1 MSLLTEQKLR
11 QLAPSGLEYG
21 RGERYG
27 GRHLSV
33 SLEAFKE
40 ADRRGIERLYGALT
54 ALQEQ
59 LESIDRRDPA
69 RVRSVLSDFLDDCGW
84 RSLLEWAR
92 GIGEPAD
99 PDVDTERFSQVRHDL
114 KGGALAQLVSGLQL
128 AEAGKLDDEQ
138 VSKIYLRVRDHTKI
152 MRNAIPDLDPKAYQ
166 RDSQEKIHEAALIV
180 EKWKRTELIDEEGRP
195 IDVSV
200 EAGYEGPISDRCVEF
215 AALDR
220 VVYNMMNNAVEGTA
234 DGRIELYLTAV
245 PNGEPRHL
253 RIAVANRI
261 SDERAR
267 TLEES
272 FGGRD
277 LSSLFLDDY
286 TTSGSGLGLRI
297 CGTFVGFAYGV
308 GAAGAVEQGHVG
320 ARLIDGAFVNWVHW
334 PMVSEQSQP
343 YGG

>member
-1 MSLLTEQKLR
+1 MSQLTEQQVLD
-11 QLAPSGLEYG
+11 LAPSDLEYS

-33 SLEAFKE
+33 SLDAFKQP
-40 ADRRGIERLYGALT
+40 DRRRVERLYGALMT
-54 ALQEQ
+54 LQDQ
-59 LESIDRRDPA
+59 LESIDRRETG
-69 RVRSVLSDFLDDCGW
+69 RVRTIISDFLDDCGW
-84 RSLLEWAR
+84 KRLVEWAR
-92 GIGEPAD
+92 GIDEPSD
-99 PDVDTERFSQVRHDL
+99 PEIDAERFSQVRHDL

-180 EKWKRTELIDEEGRP
+180 EKWKRTELVDGEGRP
-195 IDVSV
+195 VEVSV

-245 PNGEPRHL
+245 PAARPRHL
-253 RIAVANRI
+253 RIAVANRVD
-261 SDERAR
+261 DERAR
-267 TLEES
+267 SLEER

-308 GAAGAVEQGHVG
+308 GAAGAVEEGHVG
-320 ARLIDGAFVNWVHW
+320 ARLIDGGFVNWVHW
-334 PMVSEQSQP
+334 PMVTDD
-343 YGG
+343 